1 MATPWLHVPTF
12 RIAIPPSDLYYIY
25 IRMMKTYARTYTIL
39 PAVCSMNLCV
49 LVKVSYVVAIHVRV
63 RRVSMLKGRMCKKGT
78 WKFHSPR
85 FPCTKTIWKILIL
98 FFPFFFFLSNLFLSR
113 NNSSR
118 QDEEA
123 PAGRFKTSS
132 THTTFSYNTI
142 LNVLL

>member
-1 MATPWLHVPTF
+1 MTTRANVSYSHSTIGFIL
-12 RIAIPPSDLYYIY
+12 YIY
-25 IRMMKTYARTYTIL
+25 GWMKTYARTYTIL

-98 FFPFFFFLSNLFLSR
+98 FFPFFFFLPNLFLSR

-132 THTTFSYNTI
+132 THTTFPYNTI